1 MANNQIPGMGFHHIA
16 LRVKDFERERK
27 FLTEGLGL
35 KPYAT
40 WRGGPNGEKEI
51 LLLEIGNGGMI
62 ELFSLGSDEPE
73 CNNRFFHFAFHVADV
88 DAAYKRAME
97 AGAESVME
105 PAVRPVPS
113 TPVAL
118 TLNCAFVR
126 SPGGA
131 EFEFIRVLDAK
142 EL

>member
-1 MANNQIPGMGFHHIA
+1 MANNLIPGMGFHHIA
-16 LRVKDFERERK
+16 LRVKDFDRELK

-40 WRGGPNGEKEI
+40 WMGGPNKDKKI
-51 LLLEIGNGGMI
+51 MLLEIGNGGMI
-62 ELFSLGSDEPE
+62 ELFSLGTEEPE
-73 CNNRFFHFAFHVADV
+73 ENNRFIHFAFHVADV
-88 DAAYKRAME
+88 DASYRRAME
-97 AGAESVME
+97 AGAVSVME

-113 TPVAL
+113 EPVAL

-142 EL
+142 E